1 MSTARRGVERR
12 WLERAGLLLLLSVLP
27 VCLRLRVRRRCRQD
41 FQISIGLRRVGR
53 TFELKGD
60 ILRNLITGG
69 AGFIGSHLAEALIA
83 RGDEVFVLDDLSTGS
98 VENIRHLKKH
108 ERFHHVFDS
117 IMNKHLLAEMV
128 DECDV
133 VFHLAA
139 AVGVRLIVES
149 PVRTIETNV
158 HGTQFVLDA
167 ASKKKKL
174 VFAAST
180 SEVYGKSDKLPFHED
195 ADLVL
200 GPTSK
205 GRWSYAAWKALD
217 EFLALSSWK
226 EKKQPVVI
234 ARLFNTVGPRQTGRY
249 GMVLPNF
256 VRQSLNG
263 EPITV
268 YGTGK
273 QSRCFCDVRDSVQAI
288 MRLVATE
295 KAIGEVVNIGNT
307 HEISIEGLAHLVK
320 ERTRSDSPITY
331 VPYDQ
336 AYEPGFEDMPRRV
349 PALGKLERLTGFLPA
364 IPLNDIVDGV
374 IHYFQNRKS
383 AEGEK
388 RVATDGSRSVEQMVA
403 GSSAV

>member
-1 MSTARRGVERR
+1 M
-12 WLERAGLLLLLSVLP
+12 
-27 VCLRLRVRRRCRQD
+27 
-41 FQISIGLRRVGR
+41 
-53 TFELKGD
+53 
-60 ILRNLITGG
+60 RNLITGG
-69 AGFIGSHLAEALIA
+69 AGFIGSHLAEALIG
-83 RGDEVFVLDDLSTGS
+83 RGDDVFILDDLSTGS
-98 VENIRHLKKH
+98 VENIRHLKKYD
-108 ERFHHVFDS
+108 RFHHVFDS

-133 VFHLAA
+133 VYHLAA

-180 SEVYGKSDKLPFHED
+180 SEVYGKSDKVPFHED

-205 GRWSYAAWKALD
+205 GRWSYAASKALD
-217 EFLALSSWK
+217 EFLALSYWK

-256 VRQSLNG
+256 VRQALDG

-268 YGTGK
+268 FGTGQ

-307 HEISIEGLAHLVK
+307 HEITIEGLAHLVK
-320 ERTRSDSPITY
+320 QRTNSSSPITY

-374 IHYFQNRKS
+374 IHYFQDKKS
-383 AEGEK
+383 AGK
-388 RVATDGSRSVEQMVA
+388 RDSVATDSDEPIVRMVA
-403 GSSAV
+403 GSTAS

>member
-1 MSTARRGVERR
+1 MAMGMAKMSARSRLFHPGPAIRTGQLPKRGVVMRY
-12 WLERAGLLLLLSVLP
+12 
-27 VCLRLRVRRRCRQD
+27 
-41 FQISIGLRRVGR
+41 
-53 TFELKGD
+53 
-60 ILRNLITGG
+60 LITGG
-69 AGFIGSHLAEALIA
+69 AGFIGSHLSEALIA
-83 RGDEVFVLDDLSTGS
+83 RGEEVFVLDDLSTGS
-98 VENIRHLKKH
+98 VENIRHLKNNK
-108 ERFHHVFDS
+108 RFHYIFDS
-117 IMNKHLLAEMV
+117 IMNKHLLAELV

-133 VFHLAA
+133 IFHLAA

-158 HGTQFVLDA
+158 HGTQNVLDA
-167 ASKKKKL
+167 ACKKKKL
-174 VFAAST
+174 VFTAST
-180 SEVYGKSDKLPFHED
+180 SEVYGKSDKVPFHED

-205 GRWSYAAWKALD
+205 GRWSYAASKALD
-217 EFLALSSWK
+217 EFLALSFWK
-226 EKKQPVVI
+226 EKKLPVVI

-256 VRQSLNG
+256 VRQALDG

-268 YGTGK
+268 FGTGQ

-307 HEISIEGLAHLVK
+307 HEITIEGLAHLVK
-320 ERTRSDSPITY
+320 QRTNSSSPITY

-349 PALGKLERLTGFLPA
+349 PALGKLEKQTGFRPDSS
-364 IPLNDIVDGV
+364 LNEIVDSV
-374 IHYFQNRKS
+374 IDYFRNRREVTTIHPEAAAHAAPTK
-383 AEGEK
+383 AGMPG
-388 RVATDGSRSVEQMVA
+388 RAVA
-403 GSSAV
+403 GSNAD